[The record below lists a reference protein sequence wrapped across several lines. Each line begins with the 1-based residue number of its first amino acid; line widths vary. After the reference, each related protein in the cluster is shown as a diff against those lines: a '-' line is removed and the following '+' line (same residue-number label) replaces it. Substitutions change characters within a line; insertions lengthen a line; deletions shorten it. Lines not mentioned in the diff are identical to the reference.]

1 MAGETVL
8 APVSQHKHGEI
19 LSLEKNSSRMPN
31 AFENFPTFKNLSKVL
46 STLILR
52 IDFNIIFRF
61 KKQED
66 KRKQKVLFSDPRFMR
81 SVL

>member
-1 MAGETVL
+1 
-8 APVSQHKHGEI
+8 
-19 LSLEKNSSRMPN
+19 MPN